1 LQTGI
6 GKITSRSG
14 LSGLPKN
21 DDRKKFRS
29 KIAVFS
35 LIFFA
40 SCATFKKPDQKS
52 LKNNLEKICFSAE
65 GKGRVQLSSKKY
77 GFDFESLISRDK
89 KKWALDF
96 HFPGGREKLIEVD
109 YKTSLSNQKEDFKR
123 LLLDLGD
130 GEFNDFLL
138 TEFWEKMSK
147 ILRASE
153 GSEFSLDWHVLRDKF
168 IIAFPPKND
177 YFFHFEASELDLF
190 YKRIKISIDSDR
202 DRGIREPALQIE
214 LFLQNCSVI

>member
-1 LQTGI
+1 M
-6 GKITSRSG
+6 
-14 LSGLPKN
+14 
-21 DDRKKFRS
+21 
-29 KIAVFS
+29 
-35 LIFFA
+35 
-40 SCATFKKPDQKS
+40 
-52 LKNNLEKICFSAE
+52 EKICFSAE

-109 YKTSLSNQKEDFKR
+109 YETPLSKQKETFKR

-153 GSEFSLDWHVLRDKF
+153 GLEIGLYWHPIRDKF
-168 IIAFPPKND
+168 MISFPPENG

-190 YKRIKISIDSDR
+190 YKRIKITIDSDR
-202 DRGIREPALQIE
+202 ERGIREPALQIE